1 MTVIGNNARGP
12 QDAATSLPPGKQRSS
27 RMEALLRALTSSLDM
42 AARGYLC
49 APLVEC
55 DPLVDPECTEAGVK
69 LLVPE
74 SPSKSVRISIQMFAS
89 HGDVPSPSLHV
100 TPHIQG
106 DDA

>member
-1 MTVIGNNARGP
+1 MTVIGNPSQGL
-12 QDAATSLPPGKQRSS
+12 QDAATAMPSGKQRSS
-27 RMEALLRALTSSLDM
+27 RIQALIHSLTCSLDM

-69 LLVPE
+69 LRVPE
-74 SPSKSVRISIQMFAS
+74 SPRKPVPTSVQAPVYRA
-89 HGDVPSPSLHV
+89 DVLSTEPRS
-100 TPHIQG
+100 QG